1 VNPFS
6 IILLDAKV
14 NVCRIFQ
21 ESVGADAKMSLFAT
35 EVTVSST
42 QGM

>member
-1 VNPFS
+1 VNSFS

-21 ESVGADAKMSLFAT
+21 ESGVSNAKMSLFAA
-35 EVTVSST
+35 EVTLSRT